1 MGPVVHV
8 SRTFADELN
17 GFSNLESFEL
27 SLEGFKLAHP
37 PAVDVSLAF
46 DTLEDLK
53 SWKSYCPT
61 LRNVTLYGTELK

>member
-8 SRTFADELN
+8 SRTFADELE

-27 SLEGFKLAHP
+27 SLEGFQLAHP
-37 PAVDVSLAF
+37 SAAEVSEAF
-46 DTLEDLK
+46 NTLENLE

-61 LRNVTLYGTELK
+61 LRKVTLYGTELK